1 MKIVILQF
9 TFVSINVLKNFL
21 ILFVLLLP
29 SLFSYGQRDS
39 SRIFLSVLS
48 ENESLVINHKTT
60 FRDSISAVFEVKD
73 VIQQLHKQ
81 AYLQA
86 SVDTLVTSGDTL
98 LAFISVGEQFKWV
111 ALKKGNISPLLL
123 SKAEF
128 HEKYYHNK
136 LFNIDQFLDFENDLL
151 TYLEDHGYP
160 FASLQID
167 SFMIEKNGLYGVLNY
182 EKGPMIVFD
191 SIIIVGSTK
200 VKNRYLM
207 RELHIEKGQPFSQ
220 KKILDADKIIS
231 ALGFVR
237 TSRPP
242 VVEFRSG
249 KATVTIFLEDK
260 KINQADGII
269 GFLPNEG
276 GGKKILVTGELNLN
290 LKNVF
295 GTGKG
300 VLLEWKKL
308 KASSQ
313 TLNIAYYH
321 PKLLGSNLDLRM
333 NFNLLNQDSLFL
345 TVFRGV
351 NVSSALSVRSRVS
364 FFTGLK
370 TSRQFSSSVGA
381 DTTVL
386 LMSDYNYYNY
396 GLSYNWN
403 NLDDIFYPHRGWIF
417 DVQFSLGNK
426 VLRANSLV
434 KPELYDQLDKKSIQY
449 SCNILINR
457 FFPLKVKS
465 VIFTKL
471 EAGKIF
477 NDKNTL
483 FINDLYRVGGLK
495 SLRGFNELNYYA
507 STYGIASVEYRY
519 FTDPTSYL
527 LVFYDQGYVSNV
539 VNPSLK
545 DDFPFGFGLGVSFTT
560 GAGVFNFVYSLGQSR
575 DQKLSLNLS
584 KVHFGIISRF

>member
-1 MKIVILQF
+1 M
-9 TFVSINVLKNFL
+9 LKNFL
-21 ILFVLLLP
+21 ILFVLLLT

-39 SRIFLSVLS
+39 TRIFLSVFS
-48 ENESLVINHKTT
+48 ENKGLIPDHKIS
-60 FRDSISAVFEVKD
+60 FRDSLSALYEVKEI
-73 VIQQLHKQ
+73 IQKLHKQ

-86 SVDTLVTSGDTL
+86 SVDSFTTHEDTLVS
-98 LAFISVGEQFKWV
+98 FISPGEQFKWA
-111 ALKKGNISPLLL
+111 ALKKGNINQLILN
-123 SKAEF
+123 KTEF
-128 HEKYYHNK
+128 QERYYQNK
-136 LFNIDQFLDFENDLL
+136 LFDIDQFLAFENDLL
-151 TYLEDHGYP
+151 TYLEEHGYP

-167 SFMIEKNGLYGVLNY
+167 SFKIENNNLYGVLNY
-182 EKGPMIVFD
+182 DKGPLIVFD
-191 SIIIVGSTK
+191 SLIVVGSTK

-220 KKILDADKIIS
+220 KKIVEADKVIS

-237 TSRPP
+237 VSRPP
-242 VVEFRSG
+242 VIEFRSG

-276 GGKKILVTGELNLN
+276 GGKKLLITGELNLN

-313 TLNIAYYH
+313 TLNVGYYH

-345 TVFRGV
+345 TVYRGI

-370 TSRQFSSSVGA
+370 TSRQFSSPVGA

-403 NLDDIFYPHRGWIF
+403 NLDDIFYPHKGWIF

-426 VLRANSLV
+426 ILRENSLV
-434 KPELYDQLDKKSIQY
+434 KQELYDQLDKKSIQY
-449 SCNILINR
+449 SCNIVINR
-457 FFPLKVKS
+457 FFPVRAKS
-465 VIFTKL
+465 VFFTRF

-507 STYGIASVEYRY
+507 STFGIASVEYRY

-545 DDFPFGFGLGVSFTT
+545 DDFPFGFGVGVSFTT

>member
-1 MKIVILQF
+1 VVKNFFFL
-9 TFVSINVLKNFL
+9 FVSL
-21 ILFVLLLP
+21 IF
-29 SLFSYGQRDS
+29 SFSSYGQRDS
-39 SRIFLSVLS
+39 IRVFLSVQT
-48 ENESLVINHKTT
+48 ENNQLLPEYKTV
-60 FRDSISAVFEVKD
+60 FNDSVSTLYEVKE
-73 VIQQLHKQ
+73 VIRKLHKQ

-86 SVDTLVTSGDTL
+86 SVDSMEMHRDTL
-98 LAFISVGEQFKWV
+98 LVFISLHQQFRW
-111 ALKKGNISPLLL
+111 AELKKGNISPFIL
-123 SKAEF
+123 SKTDF
-128 HEKYYHNK
+128 QEKYYSDK
-136 LFNIDQFLDFENDLL
+136 VFNLEQFLDFEQDLL

-167 SFMIEKNGLYGVLNY
+167 SFTIEENRLSGVLNY
-182 EKGPMIVFD
+182 DKGPLIVFD

-220 KKILDADKIIS
+220 KKVVDADKLIA
-231 ALGFVR
+231 ALGFVSV
-237 TSRPP
+237 SRSPII
-242 VVEFRSG
+242 EFRNG
-249 KATVTIFLEDK
+249 KALVTFFLEDR
-260 KINQADGII
+260 KINQADGIV
-269 GFLPNEG
+269 GLLPNEG
-276 GGKKILVTGELNLN
+276 GGKKFLITGELNLN

-313 TLNIAYYH
+313 TLNVGYYH
-321 PKLLGSNLDLRM
+321 PKFLGSNLDLRM
-333 NFNLLNQDSLFL
+333 SFNLLNEDSLFL
-345 TVFRGV
+345 TVYRGV
-351 NVSSALSVRSRVS
+351 NISSALSVRSRVS

-370 TSRQFSSSVGA
+370 TSRQFSNLAGA
-381 DTTVL
+381 DTTIL
-386 LMSDYNYYNY
+386 LMSDYNYYTY

-403 NLDDIFYPHRGWIF
+403 NLDDIFYPHKGWLF

-426 VLRANSLV
+426 VLRENALV
-434 KPELYDQLDKKSIQY
+434 KRELFDRVDKRSIQY
-449 SCNILINR
+449 AASLLVNK
-457 FFPLKVKS
+457 FFPVRSKS
-465 VIFTKL
+465 VIFTRL

-483 FINDLYRVGGLK
+483 FMNDLYRIGGLK

-507 STYGIASVEYRY
+507 SSFGIASVEYRY

-527 LVFYDQGYVSNV
+527 LVFYDQGYVTNS
-539 VNPSLK
+539 VNPSMK
-545 DDFPFGFGLGVSFTT
+545 DDFPFGFGIGVSFTT

>member
-1 MKIVILQF
+1 M
-9 TFVSINVLKNFL
+9 LKNFL
-21 ILFVLLLP
+21 ILFVLLLF

-39 SRIFLSVLS
+39 SRIFLSVFA
-48 ENESLVINHKTT
+48 ESKGIIPAYKTS
-60 FRDSISAVFEVKD
+60 FGDSVSAAYEVKEI
-73 VIQQLHKQ
+73 IQKLHSQ
-81 AYLQA
+81 AFLQA
-86 SVDTLVTSGDTL
+86 SVDSLARHGDTL
-98 LAFISVGEQFKWV
+98 LSYIFLGEQFKWA
-111 ALKKGNISPLLL
+111 ALKKGNINPLIL
-123 SKAEF
+123 SKTEF
-128 HEKYYHNK
+128 QERYYHNR
-136 LFNIDQFLDFENDLL
+136 LFNIEQFLAFEDDLL

-167 SFMIEKNGLYGVLNY
+167 SFMIEKNSLYGVLNY
-182 EKGPMIVFD
+182 EKGPLIVFD
-191 SIIIVGSTK
+191 SLIVVGSTK

-220 KKILDADKIIS
+220 KKVVEADKIIS
-231 ALGFVR
+231 GLGFVR
-237 TSRPP
+237 VSRPP
-242 VVEFRSG
+242 VIEFRSG

-276 GGKKILVTGELNLN
+276 GGKKLLVTGELNLN

-313 TLNIAYYH
+313 TLNVGYYH
-321 PKLLGSNLDLRM
+321 PKLLGSNLDMRM

-345 TVFRGV
+345 TVYRGV
-351 NVSSALSVRSRVS
+351 NVSSALSVRSRIS

-370 TSRQFSSSVGA
+370 TSRQFSSPVGA

-396 GLSYNWN
+396 GLSYTWN
-403 NLDDIFYPHRGWIF
+403 NLDDIFYPHKGWIF

-426 VLRANSLV
+426 VLRENSLV
-434 KPELYDQLDKKSIQY
+434 KPELYNQLDKKSIQY

-457 FFPLKVKS
+457 FFPVRAKS
-465 VIFTKL
+465 VIFTRF

-507 STYGIASVEYRY
+507 SSFGIASVEYRY

-539 VNPSLK
+539 VNPSFK
-545 DDFPFGFGLGVSFTT
+545 DDFPFGFGVGVSFTT

>member
-1 MKIVILQF
+1 M
-9 TFVSINVLKNFL
+9 
-21 ILFVLLLP
+21 
-29 SLFSYGQRDS
+29 
-39 SRIFLSVLS
+39 
-48 ENESLVINHKTT
+48 
-60 FRDSISAVFEVKD
+60 
-73 VIQQLHKQ
+73 
-81 AYLQA
+81 
-86 SVDTLVTSGDTL
+86 
-98 LAFISVGEQFKWV
+98 GEQFKWA
-111 ALKKGNISPLLL
+111 ALKKGNINPIIL

-136 LFNIDQFLDFENDLL
+136 LFNIDQFLEFENDLL

-167 SFMIEKNGLYGVLNY
+167 SFMIEGNSLYGVLNY
-182 EKGPMIVFD
+182 EKGPIIVFD
-191 SIIIVGSTK
+191 SIVVVGSSK
-200 VKNRYLM
+200 VKTRYLM

-220 KKILDADKIIS
+220 KKVLEADKIIS

-237 TSRPP
+237 VARPP

-276 GGKKILVTGELNLN
+276 GGKKILITGELNLN

-313 TLNIAYYH
+313 TLNTAYYH
-321 PKLLGSNLDLRM
+321 PKLLGSNLDLRL

-345 TVFRGV
+345 TVYRGI

-370 TSRQFSSSVGA
+370 TSRQFSSYLGT
-381 DTTVL
+381 DTTLL
-386 LMSDYNYYNY
+386 LMSDYNYYTY

-403 NLDDIFYPHRGWIF
+403 NLDDIFYPHKGWIF
-417 DVQFSLGNK
+417 DVQLSLGNK
-426 VLRANSLV
+426 VLRENALV
-434 KPELYDQLDKKSIQY
+434 KRELYDQLDKKSIQY
-449 SCNILINR
+449 SCNILVNR
-457 FFPLKVKS
+457 FFALKAKS

-471 EAGKIF
+471 EAAKIF

-507 STYGIASVEYRY
+507 STFGIASVEYRY

-527 LVFYDQGYVSNV
+527 LVFYDQGYVSNA
-539 VNPSLK
+539 VNPSFK

-575 DQKLSLNLS
+575 EQKLSLNLS

>member
-21 ILFVLLLP
+21 ILFVLLFT

-39 SRIFLSVLS
+39 TRIFLSVFS
-48 ENESLVINHKTT
+48 ENNGLITDHKTS
-60 FRDSISAVFEVKD
+60 FGDSVSAVYEVKEI
-73 VIQQLHKQ
+73 IQKLHKQ

-86 SVDTLVTSGDTL
+86 SVDSLAMYGDTL
-98 LAFISVGEQFKWV
+98 KSFISLRDQFKWA
-111 ALKKGNISPLLL
+111 ALKKGNINPLIL
-123 SKAEF
+123 SKTEF
-128 HEKYYHNK
+128 QEKYYRDK
-136 LFNIDQFLDFENDLL
+136 LFNIEQFLAFEDDLL

-160 FASLQID
+160 FASLRID
-167 SFMIEKNGLYGVLNY
+167 SFMIEKNSLYGVLNY
-182 EKGPMIVFD
+182 DKGPMIVFD
-191 SIIIVGSTK
+191 SVIIVGSSK

-220 KKILDADKIIS
+220 KKVLEADKILS

-237 TSRPP
+237 ISRPP

-276 GGKKILVTGELNLN
+276 GGKKLLITGELNLN

-313 TLNIAYYH
+313 TLNIGYYH

-345 TVFRGV
+345 TVYRGI

-370 TSRQFSSSVGA
+370 TSRQFSSPVGA

-403 NLDDIFYPHRGWIF
+403 NLDDIFYPHKGWIF

-426 VLRANSLV
+426 VLRENSLV

-457 FFPLKVKS
+457 FFPIRAKS
-465 VIFTKL
+465 VIFTRF

-507 STYGIASVEYRY
+507 STFGIASVEYRY

-539 VNPSLK
+539 VNPSIK
-545 DDFPFGFGLGVSFTT
+545 DDFPFGFGVGVSFTT
-560 GAGVFNFVYSLGQSR
+560 SAGVFNFVYSLGQSR